1 MSRYVDAEYIK
12 VVMLNDRLM
21 QGNAEFTLYA
31 QQVETQVNALPSIDI
46 VRCSECKHWRT
57 YETWSECERWTDDP
71 YESAKTKADD
81 FCSYGERSE
90 KPNNLSEIP
99 TGSADTQTYFTED
112 RDTRILDAWQVKQ
125 MQTERSE

>member
-1 MSRYVDAEYIK
+1 MSRYVDAEYVK
-12 VVMLNDRLM
+12 AVMLNDRLM

-81 FCSYGERSE
+81 FCSYGSRSE
-90 KPNNLSEIP
+90 KPNNSMGRSSE
-99 TGSADTQTYFTED
+99 
-112 RDTRILDAWQVKQ
+112 
-125 MQTERSE
+125 